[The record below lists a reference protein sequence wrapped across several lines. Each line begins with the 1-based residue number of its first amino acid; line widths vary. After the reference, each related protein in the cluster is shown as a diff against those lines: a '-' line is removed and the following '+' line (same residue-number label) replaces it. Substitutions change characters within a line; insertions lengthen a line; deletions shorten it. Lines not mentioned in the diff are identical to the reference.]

1 MKKNSSNIFL
11 TFFLIFIGI
20 SFTSC
25 DLFTTSVLSFTARDL
40 KESLKTM
47 PTESLIAAGKDSSV
61 IGNQS
66 SAQAALEVLGE
77 RLEEL
82 EDLSPEQAE
91 NVMNLATAAI
101 IPVSTFGDIL
111 NSMIGQD
118 GNQNTENEGSEGSEG
133 SEETEENN
141 ATEVLASLMN
151 SIPVVDTAALEVI
164 LSNQENLTQSDITST
179 ALATVALMASAV
191 KSEESLTTEENQL
204 QVFTAITQNLG
215 SDDVKNAE
223 TTKAKVAA
231 ALNGTGVENNDAL
244 KIAITAALTI
254 TEREDIGDLSI
265 GGFNIG
271 TLLGAS
277 TEESNQESN

>member
-118 GNQNTENEGSEGSEG
+118 GNPNTENEGSEG

-215 SDDVKNAE
+215 SDDVKTAG
-223 TTKAKVAA
+223 TTEAKVAA

>member
-118 GNQNTENEGSEGSEG
+118 GNPNTENEGSEG

-215 SDDVKNAE
+215 SDDVKNAG
-223 TTKAKVAA
+223 TTEAKVAA